1 MSESRREAL
10 IARIEG
16 AARDMLCCAARL
28 RAGADADY
36 QTLLEA
42 AGDAHTDAL
51 ELSFAEGGAR

>member
-1 MSESRREAL
+1 M

-28 RAGADADY
+28 RAGADEDS

>member
-1 MSESRREAL
+1 MKDARREAL
-10 IARIEG
+10 IARIEC

-28 RAGADADY
+28 KRGADADF

-51 ELSFAEGGAR
+51 ELSLSEGGAR